1 MNIAMILAAG
11 SGSRMGNTN
20 KPKQFLNIYN
30 KPLIVHTI
38 EAFEMHD
45 KIEMIIIVTND
56 TYVDQVKIWCKQFD
70 LAKVK
75 HIVVG
80 GASRQESVY
89 NGIKY
94 LEKFTKDDDIV
105 VLHDAN
111 RPLISDA
118 VLDESIK
125 VATEH
130 GNALSVLPCND
141 AMFVSYDEYI
151 AEEHVD
157 KKILFQGQT
166 PETFKFSVIN
176 DACERNIKGDGV
188 DLSIS
193 ALLLNSK
200 AKVYLSKG
208 SPLNFKITTAG
219 DIDIFKALLA
229 TPLTEKIK

>member
-1 MNIAMILAAG
+1 MNVALIIAG
-11 SGSRMGNTN
+11 GVGSRMGQEI
-20 KPKQFLNIYN
+20 PKQFLTVNEIPVIIYTLKFFQN
-30 KPLIVHTI
+30 RNDIDRLVVVTLPDWKNVLVAYCRQFGISKLDCVVD
-38 EAFEMHD
+38 AGKVRFES
-45 KIEMIIIVTND
+45 I
-56 TYVDQVKIWCKQFD
+56 
-70 LAKVK
+70 
-75 HIVVG
+75 
-80 GASRQESVY
+80 Y